1 MAGLSSLPS
10 ELRAL
15 RPVEALE
22 RNVEKGRLAH
32 AILLKGEDLPRLDHV
47 ARALAASLLH
57 CEGDPLLHP
66 DCFTLRPAK
75 KSRSIAVGKRG
86 QEEDNT
92 MRRLLLDLQQTSNR
106 GGYKVALVYEA
117 DRMNAAA
124 ANAFLKT
131 LEEPP
136 RQTVLL
142 LLSTRPYDLM
152 ETIRSRC
159 FQFRLPSRTGP
170 SGVEGWSTYL
180 EDYRRWIHF
189 LRKDPDAA
197 RKAPGKAVL
206 MAYGLIAR
214 FLEILAAAADAA
226 WKEQKEILPE
236 HLGDEE
242 KDALQ
247 VGLQKGVRDK
257 LLIDL
262 EEATRIAAI
271 ELSHE
276 IPFPSLQL
284 TRAIGS
290 LESITGLL
298 ALNMRDETALEYF
311 FLQSLRIWTQG

>member
-1 MAGLSSLPS
+1 MAGLSSLPA

-47 ARALAASLLH
+47 ARALAASLLQ
-57 CEGDPLLHP
+57 CGGDPLHHP

-75 KSRSIAVGKRG
+75 KSRSIPVGKRG
-86 QEEDNT
+86 QEEENT
-92 MRRLLLDLQQTSNR
+92 MRRLLLDLQQTSNQ
-106 GGYKVALVYEA
+106 GGYKVAMIYEA
-117 DRMNAAA
+117 DRMNDAA

-159 FQFRLPSRTGP
+159 FQFRLPIQTGP
-170 SGVEGWSTYL
+170 SGAEGWTDYL
-180 EDYRRWIHF
+180 EDYRQWIHF
-189 LRKDPDAA
+189 LRKDPEAA
-197 RKAPGKAVL
+197 RKSPGQAIL
-206 MAYGLIAR
+206 MAYGLLAR
-214 FLEILAAAADAA
+214 FLEIQGAAAEKA
-226 WKEQKEILPE
+226 WKEHKEHLPE

-262 EEATRIAAI
+262 EEATRMAAI

-284 TRAIGS
+284 TRAIES

-298 ALNMRDETALEYF
+298 ALNMRDETALESF
-311 FLQSLRIWTQG
+311 FLQSLRIWTQ